1 MDDTNVEGVA
11 QWMLSIAA
19 DTTADMTA
27 GSLPSML
34 CAEQLYPKSMG
45 CTQSA

>member
-11 QWMLSIAA
+11 QRMLSIAADTTA

-34 CAEQLYPKSMG
+34 GADQLYP
-45 CTQSA
+45 